1 MFFFVSLDA
10 LAKYLTE
17 FYPTI
22 QVTWARFFFH
32 VLLLLLYLRSRFP
45 TALKSKNTGRQLS
58 RSLLMLITNG
68 CFFVG
73 IASMPLA
80 TASTIMFLSPIFI
93 TLLAIPL
100 LGEKVGF
107 RRWIG
112 VAVGF
117 VGSLIVIS
125 PGASGVSI
133 GIVFLLL
140 AALGNALYQIIT
152 RQIRNV
158 DPEITSVIYTGLI
171 GTVVA
176 SMVVPFVWINP
187 TPAHWLMFTLLG
199 VAGIVGHL
207 CLVRAFA
214 VAEASLLAPFSYSS
228 LIWASAYGFIV
239 FGELPKANTLFGA
252 ALIIAAGLYIFYRER
267 RLAPW

>member
-1 MFFFVSLDA
+1 MFFFVTLDA
-10 LAKYLTE
+10 LAKYLTT
-17 FYPTI
+17 FYPTM

-32 VLLLLLYLRSRFP
+32 ILLLLLYLRSRFP
-45 TALKSKNTGRQLS
+45 AALKSKNTGRQLW

-93 TLLAIPL
+93 TMLAIPL

-112 VAVGF
+112 VVVGF

-125 PGASGVSI
+125 PGTSGISI
-133 GIVFLLL
+133 GIIFLLL
-140 AALGNALYQIIT
+140 AALANALYQIIT

-158 DPEITSVIYTGLI
+158 DPEITSVIYTGLVGTI
-171 GTVVA
+171 GA
-176 SMVVPFVWINP
+176 SLFVPFVWINP
-187 TPAHWLMFTLLG
+187 TPAHWLVFALLG
-199 VAGIVGHL
+199 FAGVIGHL

-228 LIWASAYGFIV
+228 LIWASAYGIFM
-239 FGELPKANTLFGA
+239 FGELPQANTLIGA
-252 ALIIAAGLYIFYRER
+252 TLIITAGLYIFYRER
-267 RLAPW
+267 RLAP